1 MNYRE
6 LNAKTIDRWIDEG
19 WEWGK
24 PVSHETFVKAKDG
37 EWDVLLTPTK
47 PVPHEWFPPMRG
59 LKILGLASGGGQQ
72 IPVFAALGA
81 EVTVLDLSDRQ
92 LESERLVA
100 AREGYDVRIVK
111 ADMTERLPFED
122 GEFDLVFNP
131 VSLVYVEA
139 LEGIFK
145 EVCRV
150 LRRGG
155 VFLCGLDNGM
165 NFITNDEKTIENK
178 FPFNPLVNDDQRR
191 SLEADDCGM
200 QFSHS
205 LEESI
210 GGQLRAGLT
219 ITDIYDDV
227 NGEGRLSEL
236 NIPSFFATRAVKK

>member
-6 LNAKTIDRWIDEG
+6 QNAKTIDRWIDEG

-24 PVSHETFVKAKDG
+24 PISHETFVKAKGG
-37 EWDVLLTPTK
+37 EWDVVLTPTK

-131 VSLVYVEA
+131 VSLVYVER
-139 LEGIFK
+139 LDGIFK
-145 EVCRV
+145 EVGRV

-155 VFLCGLDNGM
+155 VFLCGLDNGV
-165 NFITNDEKTIENK
+165 NFITNDEKTIDNK

-191 SLEADDCGM
+191 ALEADDCGV

-219 ITDIYDDV
+219 LTDIYDDV

-236 NIPSFFATRAVKK
+236 NIPSFFATRAVKD

>member
-6 LNAKTIDRWIDEG
+6 YNAKTIDRWIDEG

-24 PVSHETFVKAKDG
+24 PISHETFVNAKNG

-47 PVPHEWFPPMRG
+47 PVPHEWFPPFAG

-72 IPVFAALGA
+72 IPIFAALGA

-92 LESERLVA
+92 LESERMVSK
-100 AREGYDVRIVK
+100 REGYDVRIVK
-111 ADMTERLPFED
+111 ADMSEPLPFED

-131 VSLVYVEA
+131 VSLVYVER
-139 LEGIFK
+139 LDGIFK

-150 LRRGG
+150 LKSGG

-165 NFITNDEKTIENK
+165 NFISDDEITIANK
-178 FPFNPLVNDDQRR
+178 FPFNPLINEEQRK
-191 SLEADDCGM
+191 SLEDEDCGI

-205 LEESI
+205 LEENI
-210 GGQLRAGLT
+210 GGQLRAGFTL
-219 ITDIYDDV
+219 TDIYDDV
-227 NGEGRLSEL
+227 NEEGRLAEL